1 MTTATT
7 ATDKDFST
15 LEGHNYIRLT
25 TFRQTGVAVSTPVWF
40 AIDGNLLYILTDPKA
55 GKVKRIRNTLSVEV
69 SPCDMRGNVKGDR
82 ILGKAR
88 ILTESENSNAN
99 RALTKK
105 YGWQKRGLDFWNRL
119 QGKHWLYIEI
129 TPA

>member
-1 MTTATT
+1 MITAPIVTN
-7 ATDKDFST
+7 KDFST
-15 LEGHNYIRLT
+15 LEGQNYISLT
-25 TFRQTGVAVSTPVWF
+25 TFRKTGVPVATPVWF
-40 AIDGNLLYILTDPKA
+40 AIDGNLLYILTEPEA
-55 GKVKRIRNTLSVEV
+55 GKVKRIRNNPSVEV
-69 SPCDMRGNVKGDR
+69 CPCDIRGNLKGDR
-82 ILGKAR
+82 AMGKAR
-88 ILTESENSNAN
+88 ILSESENSKAN